1 MTRPI
6 PHFAAILALA
16 CALAAGTVVGENM
29 GREYDVKTA
38 FLYNFALFTDWP
50 ARAPPGMVYCLLGE
64 DRFGQSLDA
73 LASGHLRGGPVGVQ
87 RLPATSGVAKCHV
100 LFIGA
105 RDSDGL
111 RRGVEAARGLPVLTV
126 SDAPQ
131 ALASGVMI
139 AMAYE
144 TNRVVFDVNLDPVKQ
159 AGLSVSSK
167 LLRLARVVH

>member
-1 MTRPI
+1 MIRPSR
-6 PHFAAILALA
+6 HFPAILALA
-16 CALAAGTVVGENM
+16 CALAAGAVTGAER

-38 FLYNFALFTDWP
+38 FLYNFALFTEWP
-50 ARAPPGMVYCLLGE
+50 ARAPPGMVYCLLGD

-73 LASGHLRGGPVGVQ
+73 LASGRLRGGSVEVQ

-100 LFIGA
+100 LFIAA

-126 SDAPQ
+126 SDAPL
-131 ALASGVMI
+131 ALAAGVMI

-144 TNRVVFDVNLDPVKQ
+144 SNRVVFDVNLDPARQ
-159 AGLSVSSK
+159 AGLSLSSK
-167 LLRLARVVH
+167 LLRLARAVH